1 MEFALGLQQ
10 PDGTFHGDPGSMTLD
25 GAMMTRPFA
34 QRCWFCRKRAL
45 RRLRRTTASCSFV
58 YEDDSW
64 VQGSFRSLALQSSWA
79 CWSPTPDHG
88 ATARPSLHLISP
100 SRVRVH
106 SNARCLSSRAACE
119 RLLKTQEQKLNDAQH
134 VLSAWGGNSHQLPN
148 VVAAVAECA
157 TQFPVSAPQ
166 HTVAIACAVLAVL
179 NCSQAI
185 DGGVCRG

>member
-1 MEFALGLQQ
+1 MGAGIFQITRSAIQLGVLES
-10 PDGTFHGDPGSMTLD
+10 DP
-25 GAMMTRPFA
+25 RP
-34 QRCWFCRKRAL
+34 RC
-45 RRLRRTTASCSFV
+45 
-58 YEDDSW
+58 
-64 VQGSFRSLALQSSWA
+64 
-79 CWSPTPDHG
+79 
-88 ATARPSLHLISP
+88 ARPSASALSVSTIH
-100 SRVRVH
+100 VRVH

-166 HTVAIACAVLAVL
+166 HTVAIACAVLAVV

>member
-25 GAMMTRPFA
+25 GEMMTRPFA

-88 ATARPSLHLISP
+88 ARDPLHLL
-100 SRVRVH
+100 
-106 SNARCLSSRAACE
+106 CLCLYDSCPCPLERSLSFVQGGVRAAP
-119 RLLKTQEQKLNDAQH
+119 QDA
-134 VLSAWGGNSHQLPN
+134 G
-148 VVAAVAECA
+148 AEA
-157 TQFPVSAPQ
+157 
-166 HTVAIACAVLAVL
+166 
-179 NCSQAI
+179 
-185 DGGVCRG
+185 